1 MRKFH
6 ALAIM
11 SLLVFPMGCFSY
23 KIVKDDVKA
32 SGKYHNTMSNSG
44 ILDYNSYNQF
54 VAYARQLIVENEKI
68 SDDQKKK
75 LANFVDNLRYD
86 DNKFIY
92 FNLQTSMPFLDNEID
107 LSFKLRDA
115 RKNNLL
121 QSITLIPIK
130 HTLISSYGSSV
141 GYSYTWVIQC
151 TKPLVKEFISE
162 EKQPV
167 EFMVRFPDESTK
179 VYNIKL

>member
-167 EFMVRFPDESTK
+167 EFMGGSDESTK

>member
-1 MRKFH
+1 
-6 ALAIM
+6 
-11 SLLVFPMGCFSY
+11 MGCFSY

>member
-179 VYNIKL
+179 MYNIKL

>member
-6 ALAIM
+6 AIAIM

-32 SGKYHNTMSNSG
+32 SGKYYNTMARSD
-44 ILDYNSYNQF
+44 ILDFNSYNQF
-54 VAYARQLIVENEKI
+54 VAYARQLIVESGNI
-68 SDDQKKK
+68 SAEHKKK

-92 FNLQTSMPFLDNEID
+92 FTLETTMPFLDNEID

-130 HTLISSYGSSV
+130 HMLISSYGTSV
-141 GYSYTWVIQC
+141 GYTYTWVIQC